1 MLGDGYS
8 PGFEGPG
15 PSFVG
20 EDPRGRKAVLPGDSE
35 QEDSEPESS
44 WRRRLMSS
52 SCPERFIEAIDVCGC
67 KLGLGL
73 SAVPTTSNSESS
85 VLETVELSADMRAG
99 SGCDVFSSGC
109 RDASNACL

>member
-52 SCPERFIEAIDVCGC
+52 SCPETTENSKFKILCEFIKKCRRYEHFSTVSSILAKMHFWFLVN
-67 KLGLGL
+67 
-73 SAVPTTSNSESS
+73 NS
-85 VLETVELSADMRAG
+85 
-99 SGCDVFSSGC
+99 
-109 RDASNACL
+109 